1 MSVLAAPPTTH
12 SPKGCVLTATAG
24 HGHLSPCSSSWISI
38 LHLAIVQTGTEGL
51 AHTLRVLFTVHRER
65 RLMPLQGPA
74 VYLLQGQRVLR
85 IVRVL
90 LMSVRMV
97 VVCWLGWLVSVVL
110 LLLLLLLLSF
120 LSLLFTTGSLLV
132 LDIYH
137 SSFHRPLFK
146 TLMYAC
152 AYPLISVS
160 AAGPLSVS

>member
-1 MSVLAAPPTTH
+1 
-12 SPKGCVLTATAG
+12 
-24 HGHLSPCSSSWISI
+24 
-38 LHLAIVQTGTEGL
+38 
-51 AHTLRVLFTVHRER
+51 
-65 RLMPLQGPA
+65 MPLQGPA

-97 VVCWLGWLVSVVL
+97 VVCWLGWLVSVV